1 MARFKNASLVT
12 ANALDIIE
20 SQDNNH
26 SALALSLRIW
36 VEGYRHWFYL
46 LGIASNEEFLKKVLN
61 EGLSWLSSHLGL
73 PFSGLSHNMRVS
85 NSKDSR
91 GAYAFYVQFD
101 DSGECKTHDL
111 ASEPKYKNFR
121 IFTQCQVPL
130 NSFKGIILFDG
141 VHRPHYRNTSSG
153 KEYKS
158 FLEDLKDAN
167 KDSEGPIITIGRK
180 LDFDV
185 RDVQDK
191 KCLYSYSNVGKV
203 RINNEDAALNS
214 TIKIYRNGRLETYYL
229 LAVADGVGGAG
240 YGELASK
247 IAIVTA
253 YNEILH
259 GLLERPSDSPEKTV
273 QSEKKIFNW
282 HEKTVRSAIDTA
294 NRHVLQEKS
303 KRGEM
308 GTTLTLALINGNK
321 AFIGHVGDSRAYVIE
336 GNKLRQVTKDH
347 KYVEELVEKGV
358 ITREQA
364 KHHPQRNII
373 TSALGMPTP
382 RIDISSTEAHALLLA
397 TDGLVDLVEDEEI
410 EKILREE
417 MKRGLTSVNQL
428 SKRLVGEAL
437 RKGGYDNV
445 SVSLMMPLR
454 TV

>member
-1 MARFKNASLVT
+1 MVRFKNSSLVT
-12 ANALDIIE
+12 SNALDIIE
-20 SQDNNH
+20 SQVNDN
-26 SALALSLRIW
+26 SAIALSLRIW
-36 VEGYRHWFYL
+36 VEGYMHWFYL
-46 LGIASNEEFLKKVLN
+46 LGIASNEEFLKIVLG
-61 EGLSWLSSHLGL
+61 EGVSRLSSRLGLSF
-73 PFSGLSHNMRVS
+73 PGLSHNIRALNS
-85 NSKDSR
+85 NGS
-91 GAYAFYVQFD
+91 GGIYMQFD
-101 DSGECKTHDL
+101 NLAEYKTFESKPL
-111 ASEPKYKNFR
+111 TQKSTYKNFN
-121 IFTQCQVPL
+121 IFPQSSAQL
-130 NSFKGIILFDG
+130 NAFKGIIIFDG
-141 VHRPHYRNTSSG
+141 STPFYRTTTSG

-158 FLEDLKDAN
+158 TLENLKDAN
-167 KDSEGPIITIGRK
+167 KKSDRPIIIMGQK
-180 LDFDV
+180 LDFDA
-185 RDVQDK
+185 RDLQDK
-191 KCLYSYSNVGKV
+191 KGLYSYSNVGRV
-203 RINNEDAALNS
+203 RKNNEDAALNS

-253 YNEILH
+253 YIEILL
-259 GLLERPSDSPEKTV
+259 GLLESPSDSPEKTV
-273 QSEKKIFNW
+273 QSAIKI
-282 HEKTVRSAIDTA
+282 A
-294 NRHVLQEKS
+294 NQHVLQEKS

-347 KYVEELVEKGV
+347 KYVEELVERGV

-382 RIDISSTEAHALLLA
+382 RIDTWSKEAHSLLLA

-410 EKILREE
+410 EKILGEE
-417 MKRGLTSVNQL
+417 VKRGLTSVNQL

>member
-1 MARFKNASLVT
+1 MARSKNASLVT
-12 ANALDIIE
+12 SNALDIIE
-20 SQDNNH
+20 PQVNDY

-36 VEGYRHWFYL
+36 VEGYIHWIYL
-46 LGIASNEEFLKKVLN
+46 FGIASNEEFLKIVLG
-61 EGLSWLSSHLGL
+61 EGVSRLSSRLGLSFPS
-73 PFSGLSHNMRVS
+73 LSHNMRALNS
-85 NSKDSR
+85 NGS
-91 GAYAFYVQFD
+91 GGIYMQFD
-101 DSGECKTHDL
+101 NL
-111 ASEPKYKNFR
+111 AEFESKNLTQKRKYKNFSM
-121 IFTQCQVPL
+121 FPQSPAKL
-130 NSFKGIILFDG
+130 NAFRGIILFDG
-141 VHRPHYRNTSSG
+141 GTPLYRITTAG

-167 KDSEGPIITIGRK
+167 KDSDSPIIMMGQK
-180 LDFDV
+180 LDFDA
-185 RDVQDK
+185 RELQDK
-191 KCLYSYSNVGKV
+191 KGLYSYSNVGKV
-203 RINNEDAALNS
+203 RKNNEDAALNS

-253 YNEILH
+253 YNEILL

-273 QSEKKIFNW
+273 QS
-282 HEKTVRSAIDTA
+282 AIETA

-308 GTTLTLALINGNK
+308 GTTLTLALINGNQ
-321 AFIGHVGDSRAYVIE
+321 AFIGHGGDSRAYVIE

-347 KYVEELVEKGV
+347 KYVEELVERGV

-373 TSALGMPTP
+373 TSALGMPAP
-382 RIDISSTEAHALLLA
+382 RIDISSKEAYALLLA

-417 MKRGLTSVNQL
+417 VKRGLTSVNQL

-454 TV
+454 KV

>member
-1 MARFKNASLVT
+1 MARLKNASLVT
-12 ANALDIIE
+12 SNALDIIE
-20 SQDNNH
+20 SNGNNYI
-26 SALALSLRIW
+26 AIALSLRIW
-36 VEGYRHWFYL
+36 VEGYMHWFYL
-46 LGIASNEEFLKKVLN
+46 LGIASNEEFLKIVLG
-61 EGLSWLSSHLGL
+61 EGVSWLSSRLGL
-73 PFSGLSHNMRVS
+73 SFPGLSHNIRALNINGSGGIYM
-85 NSKDSR
+85 
-91 GAYAFYVQFD
+91 QFD
-101 DSGECKTHDL
+101 NWAEYKTYESKPL
-111 ASEPKYKNFR
+111 TQKSTYKNFN
-121 IFTQCQVPL
+121 IFPQSRAQL
-130 NSFKGIILFDG
+130 NAFKGIIIYDG
-141 VHRPHYRNTSSG
+141 STPFYRTTTSG

-158 FLEDLKDAN
+158 TLENLKDAN
-167 KDSEGPIITIGRK
+167 KKSDRPIIIMGQK
-180 LDFDV
+180 LDFDA
-185 RDVQDK
+185 RDLQDK
-191 KCLYSYSNVGKV
+191 KGFYSYSNVGKV
-203 RINNEDAALNS
+203 RKNNEDAALNS

-247 IAIVTA
+247 IAIVTS
-253 YNEILH
+253 YNEILL
-259 GLLERPSDSPEKTV
+259 GLLERPTDSPEKTV
-273 QSEKKIFNW
+273 QS
-282 HEKTVRSAIDTA
+282 AIETA
-294 NRHVLQEKS
+294 NQHVLQEKS

-308 GTTLTLALINGNK
+308 GTTLTLALINGNR

-336 GNKLRQVTKDH
+336 GNKLRQITKDH
-347 KYVEELVEKGV
+347 KYVEELVERGV

-382 RIDISSTEAHALLLA
+382 RIDISSKEAHALLLA

-428 SKRLVGEAL
+428 SKQLVGEAL

>member
-1 MARFKNASLVT
+1 MMG
-12 ANALDIIE
+12 
-20 SQDNNH
+20 Q
-26 SALALSLRIW
+26 
-36 VEGYRHWFYL
+36 
-46 LGIASNEEFLKKVLN
+46 
-61 EGLSWLSSHLGL
+61 
-73 PFSGLSHNMRVS
+73 
-85 NSKDSR
+85 
-91 GAYAFYVQFD
+91 
-101 DSGECKTHDL
+101 
-111 ASEPKYKNFR
+111 
-121 IFTQCQVPL
+121 
-130 NSFKGIILFDG
+130 
-141 VHRPHYRNTSSG
+141 
-153 KEYKS
+153 
-158 FLEDLKDAN
+158 
-167 KDSEGPIITIGRK
+167 K
-180 LDFDV
+180 LDFDA
-185 RDVQDK
+185 RELQDK
-191 KCLYSYSNVGKV
+191 KGLYSYSNVGKV
-203 RINNEDAALNS
+203 RKNNEDAALNS

-253 YNEILH
+253 YNEILL
-259 GLLERPSDSPEKTV
+259 GLLKRPSDCPEKTV
-273 QSEKKIFNW
+273 QS
-282 HEKTVRSAIDTA
+282 AIEIA
-294 NRHVLQEKS
+294 NQHLLQEKS

-336 GNKLRQVTKDH
+336 GNKLRQITKDH
-347 KYVEELVEKGV
+347 KYVEELVERGV

-382 RIDISSTEAHALLLA
+382 RIDTSSTEAHALLLA

-410 EKILREE
+410 EKIFGEE
-417 MKRGLTSVNQL
+417 VKRGLTSVNQL